1 MSATNKTVNVEIY
14 ADIICP
20 WCYIGKKRLDAAFA
34 ARRHV
39 TPRYIWRGF
48 LLNPGMPAEGMDR
61 QAYLHN
67 KFGSAAAAV
76 YGRIAAAGLD
86 SGITFNFDKITRT
99 PDSRSVHHVLL
110 SAQNNV
116 EILSEAFY
124 QAYFI
129 ESKDIGD
136 PDIIAAIIDEAGVDI
151 DLDTVDFNLNFDD
164 SIQEPQV
171 LPTRL
176 PTLLINGASGIAVGM
191 ATSMPP
197 HNLSEICEA
206 INYVINNPTCTS
218 DELLQIVPGPD
229 FPTAGIIK
237 GRSGIVDT
245 YTTGRGRI
253 VMEAATDIEETRN
266 GRQRIIVTELPYQ
279 VNKSSLVEK
288 IAQLVRDKRIQ
299 GISDIRDESD
309 RKGMRIVIEL
319 RRDAQPNITLNNLYR
334 HTQLRDSFNSNMLAL
349 VNGQPQVLP
358 LKRMIELF
366 IQHRQQIIRRRSE
379 FLLQKAKDR
388 DCLLYTSPSP
398 RDRTRSRMPSS
409 A

>member
-1 MSATNKTVNVEIY
+1 MSATNKIVNVEIY

-86 SGITFNFDKITRT
+86 SGIAFNFDKITRT

-129 ESKDIGD
+129 EGKDIGD

-151 DLDTVDFNLNFDD
+151 DLDTVNSTATQRQLEQDLFMARQLQLDGVPYF
-164 SIQEPQV
+164 IFAEQYAV
-171 LPTRL
+171 A
-176 PTLLINGASGIAVGM
+176 GA
-191 ATSMPP
+191 
-197 HNLSEICEA
+197 HLSEHFLP
-206 INYVINNPTCTS
+206 VI
-218 DELLQIVPGPD
+218 D
-229 FPTAGIIK
+229 
-237 GRSGIVDT
+237 
-245 YTTGRGRI
+245 
-253 VMEAATDIEETRN
+253 AAT
-266 GRQRIIVTELPYQ
+266 
-279 VNKSSLVEK
+279 
-288 IAQLVRDKRIQ
+288 A
-299 GISDIRDESD
+299 
-309 RKGMRIVIEL
+309 
-319 RRDAQPNITLNNLYR
+319 
-334 HTQLRDSFNSNMLAL
+334 
-349 VNGQPQVLP
+349 
-358 LKRMIELF
+358 
-366 IQHRQQIIRRRSE
+366 
-379 FLLQKAKDR
+379 
-388 DCLLYTSPSP
+388 
-398 RDRTRSRMPSS
+398 
-409 A
+409 